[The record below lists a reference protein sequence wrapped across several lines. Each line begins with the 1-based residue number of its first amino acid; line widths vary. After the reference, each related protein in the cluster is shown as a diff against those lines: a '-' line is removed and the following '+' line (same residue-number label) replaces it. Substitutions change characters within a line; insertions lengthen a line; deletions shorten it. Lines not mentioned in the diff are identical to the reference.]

1 MLQIFM
7 SCWGLLFVYPLWDM
21 FHTHTLRQYHN
32 NNKLF
37 LCHLLSHYIL
47 IILLINQIIDFHWQN
62 IFSFLVGYRSR
73 VVSWFS
79 SHYVVPTYK
88 YMFLQ
93 FSQRSYENE
102 SLHEDYVC
110 YSILQLK
117 LFSLLY
123 NLVFVASMVSTQPR
137 TKNKS
142 WLARNQYNV
151 VMIYSRTVVK
161 VY

>member
-1 MLQIFM
+1 M
-7 SCWGLLFVYPLWDM
+7 
-21 FHTHTLRQYHN
+21 
-32 NNKLF
+32 
-37 LCHLLSHYIL
+37 
-47 IILLINQIIDFHWQN
+47 
-62 IFSFLVGYRSR
+62 
-73 VVSWFS
+73 VSWLS

-93 FSQRSYENE
+93 FSKKSYENE
-102 SLHEDYVC
+102 RFNEDYVC
-110 YSILQLK
+110 YSIVQLK

-123 NLVFVASMVSTQPR
+123 TLVFVASMVSTEPR
-137 TKNKS
+137 TKNKG

>member
-1 MLQIFM
+1 M
-7 SCWGLLFVYPLWDM
+7 
-21 FHTHTLRQYHN
+21 
-32 NNKLF
+32 
-37 LCHLLSHYIL
+37 
-47 IILLINQIIDFHWQN
+47 
-62 IFSFLVGYRSR
+62 
-73 VVSWFS
+73 VSWFN

-93 FSQRSYENE
+93 FSRRSYENE
-102 SLHEDYVC
+102 SFNEDYIC

-137 TKNKS
+137 TKSKS
-142 WLARNQYNV
+142 WLARNQYHV
-151 VMIYSRTVVK
+151 VMIYSRTVVT